1 MNITNYPQDP
11 HLKQYAN
18 GWCLSHEKGLNYEK
32 SCFLP
37 HVAQLLKKTE
47 PSK

>member
-18 GWCLSHEKGLNYEK
+18 GWYLSHEKGLNYEK